1 MVQITPQ
8 LVKELREKTSAGMS
22 DCKKALVEAN
32 GDLKEAIEILRKKG
46 AASAAKRSDRSA
58 NEGIVI
64 SKVNESS
71 SEAAIVELNCETDF
85 VARNQDFVDYAE
97 KLVNTVLNTKV
108 KTMEELLNQKI
119 SDDTVQDIHNEIL
132 AKFSENI
139 SIRRFEFIESK
150 GYIANYIHPGSRLS
164 VLVELSCKNPNEK
177 AKSLIHDIA
186 MQIAAM
192 NPSYISRDDVQAEH
206 LQKEIEIYKEH
217 AINEGKKPEIAE
229 RIAQGRVEKFF
240 QEQCLLEQAF
250 VKDAAKTVKDV
261 VDEISKEM
269 EAEVKILSFR
279 RYFLGES
286 LD

>member
-22 DCKKALVEAN
+22 DCKNALVEAN
-32 GDLKEAIEILRKKG
+32 GDLKEAIENLRKKG

-192 NPSYISRDDVQAEH
+192 NPSYISRDDVQSEH

-229 RIAQGRVEKFF
+229 RIAQGRIEKFF

-269 EAEVKILSFR
+269 EAEIKILSFR

>member
-206 LQKEIEIYKEH
+206 LQKEVEIYKEH

>member
-1 MVQITPQ
+1 
-8 LVKELREKTSAGMS
+8 MS

-192 NPSYISRDDVQAEH
+192 NPSYISRDDVQSEH

-229 RIAQGRVEKFF
+229 RIAQGRIEKFF

-269 EAEVKILSFR
+269 EAEIKILSFR

>member
-108 KTMEELLNQKI
+108 KTMEELLNQQI

-150 GYIANYIHPGSRLS
+150 GYITNYIHPGSRLS